1 MSDPN
6 PASEVVLE
14 LARRIERGEPVVLA
28 TAVRTF
34 GSPPCEPG
42 NKLLVGPSGPL
53 AGTLG
58 CAELDD
64 QAAGDTAA
72 LLDAGQP
79 ALRTY
84 DHDLGRVEAYLEPY
98 RPRARLVVLGA
109 TPVARWLLRWGRDLG
124 YETVLI
130 EHRGARISAEHRAE
144 AGAVFASPKE
154 LATRQPTDVVHT
166 DHDAP
171 DLADHLSV
179 LLATGARFVGVM
191 GSRRHTAQHIDALRS
206 LGIAETDLARIRT
219 PVGLDI
225 GARSAEEIALSI
237 LAGLVAAPSGRAGGW
252 LDRP

>member
-1 MSDPN
+1 VSDAN
-6 PASEVVLE
+6 PSPEVVLE
-14 LARRIERGEPVVLA
+14 LVRRIGRGEPVVLA

-34 GSPPCEPG
+34 GAPPCEPG
-42 NKLLVGPSGPL
+42 NKLLLGPDGPL

-64 QAAGDTAA
+64 QAAADATA
-72 LLDAGQP
+72 LLDAGQS
-79 ALRTY
+79 ALRSY

-130 EHRGARISAEHRAE
+130 ENRGARISPEHRAE
-144 AGAVFASPKE
+144 AGTVLASPKE
-154 LATRQPTDVVHT
+154 LSPRQPTDVVHT

-171 DLADHLSV
+171 ELAEHLSV
-179 LLATGARFVGVM
+179 LLRTGARFVGVM
-191 GSRRHTAQHIDALRS
+191 GSRRHTAHHIDALRS
-206 LGIAETDLARIRT
+206 LGIGETDLARIRT
-219 PVGLDI
+219 PIGLDI

-252 LDRP
+252 LDHP

>member
-1 MSDPN
+1 
-6 PASEVVLE
+6 
-14 LARRIERGEPVVLA
+14 
-28 TAVRTF
+28 
-34 GSPPCEPG
+34 
-42 NKLLVGPSGPL
+42 
-53 AGTLG
+53 
-58 CAELDD
+58 
-64 QAAGDTAA
+64 
-72 LLDAGQP
+72 
-79 ALRTY
+79 
-84 DHDLGRVEAYLEPY
+84 
-98 RPRARLVVLGA
+98 
-109 TPVARWLLRWGRDLG
+109 
-124 YETVLI
+124 
-130 EHRGARISAEHRAE
+130 
-144 AGAVFASPKE
+144 

>member
-1 MSDPN
+1 M
-6 PASEVVLE
+6 E

-42 NKLLVGPSGPL
+42 RKLLLGPDGPL

-64 QAAGDTAA
+64 QAAGDIATV
-72 LLDAGQP
+72 LEAGGP
-79 ALRTY
+79 AVRTY
-84 DHDLGRVEAYLEPY
+84 DHDLGRVETYLEPY

-130 EHRGARISAEHRAE
+130 EDRLARITPEHRVE
-144 AGAVFASPKE
+144 AGSVLASPKK
-154 LATRQPTDVVHT
+154 LSPRHPTDVVHT

-171 DLADHLSV
+171 NLVEHLSV
-179 LLATGARFVGVM
+179 LLEADVRFLGVM
-191 GSRRHTAQHIDALRS
+191 GSRRHTARHIDALRAG
-206 LGIAETDLARIRT
+206 GINEAVVARIRT

-237 LAGLVAAPSGRAGGW
+237 LAGLVAGHAGRDGGW
-252 LDRP
+252 LDRR

>member
-1 MSDPN
+1 MSDADPS
-6 PASEVVLE
+6 PEAVLE
-14 LARRIERGEPVVLA
+14 LVRRIGRGEPVVLA

-42 NKLLVGPSGPL
+42 NKLLLGPGGPL

-64 QAAGDTAA
+64 QAAGDAML
-72 LLDAGQP
+72 LLDTGQP
-79 ALRTY
+79 VVRSY

-130 EHRGARISAEHRAE
+130 EDRGARITPEHRAE
-144 AGAVFASPKE
+144 AGSVLPSPKE
-154 LATRQPTDVVHT
+154 LSPRQPTDVVHT

-171 DLADHLSV
+171 ELAEHLSV
-179 LLATGARFVGVM
+179 LLRAGARFVGVM
-191 GSRRHTAQHIDALRS
+191 GSRRHTAHHIEALRA
-206 LGIAETDLARIRT
+206 LGIGETDVTRIRT

-225 GARSAEEIALSI
+225 GARGAEEIALSI
-237 LAGLVAAPSGRAGGW
+237 LAGLVADPRGRDGGW